1 MMLWCK
7 ISFHAC
13 LVIVW
18 VRIRPTFSRTAAAAD
33 EQSCEGKT
41 DGEEQPQDDG
51 GEEADVLQQEILPVI
66 LRQIY
71 AFFRSSVDGSD
82 DHTRIYRGGQD
93 VVSEDEIKEG
103 VCEPVHLLHAHAGA
117 A

>member
-1 MMLWCK
+1 MW
-7 ISFHAC
+7 I
-13 LVIVW
+13 
-18 VRIRPTFSRTAAAAD
+18 RIRPTFSRTAAAAD

-103 VCEPVHLLHAHAGA
+103 VCEKVDMLHPSSIETIITETSFLS
-117 A
+117 